1 MLQKYKILI
10 NDRNYS
16 SFSFVDY
23 DTNEIIPNEEINTN
37 PIENKLFNKDI
48 FTYNTNNITITK
60 SDIRNG
66 ISIPG
71 VLLLENN
78 KTFGRTKNKK
88 RLLYK
93 CIPDDKH
100 LPIFLIPYEIEIQF
114 SKVYKNKYVLFK
126 FENWDN
132 KHPNG
137 ILVNTIGNVD
147 NLDVFYEYQ
156 LYCKNI
162 NISLANFTKK
172 TREQIQIKKQE
183 EEYIHQILHNKHF
196 NIHDRRSIQNIF
208 TIDPNGSTD
217 FDDAISIEYLKK
229 TNQYKI
235 SVYISNV
242 YVWLETLDLWKYMTA
257 SVSTI
262 YLPNRR
268 KPMLPAILSDNL
280 CSLKEGDTRF
290 AFCMDMIFEGGSFE
304 LKSIEYN
311 NVAIIVK
318 KNYKYDEE
326 ALIRTHD
333 YSLLLSITKKLD
345 KSIVDSHDVVAYWM
359 IKMNT
364 ECGNYMA
371 NQKMGIF
378 RLTNYINAF
387 TPLNIL
393 NGTPEGVPLDVS
405 ISHLENNTQRII
417 KSWSNSI
424 GKYVVYDD
432 GYLLEHEIMKTVN
445 YIHITSPIRRLID
458 ILNQIWIS
466 KSLGIIRNISEN
478 CENFVNEWK
487 YKLDYINSSM
497 RSIRKIQTDSQLMCM
512 CFNNEMIMNTFHN
525 GVLFDKVTKENGY
538 IEYMV
543 YLEGLKMLG
552 RIKTTKHYDNYTNH
566 MFKIF
571 LFKDEYNVKKK
582 IRLQFA
588 YVE

>member
-1 MLQKYKILI
+1 MLQKYQILI

-23 DTNEIIPNEEINTN
+23 DTNEIIPNQEIKTN
-37 PIENKLFNKDI
+37 PIENKMFNKDI
-48 FTYNTNNITITK
+48 FTYNTKNTNDIIITK

-114 SKVYKNKYVLFK
+114 SKVYKNKNVLFK

-172 TREQIQIKKQE
+172 TREQIQTRKQE

-196 NIHDRRSIQNIF
+196 NIYDRRSIQNIF

-345 KSIVDSHDVVAYWM
+345 KSIVDSHDVVAFWM
-359 IKMNT
+359 IKMNS

-378 RLTNYINAF
+378 RLTNYINAS
-387 TPLNIL
+387 N
-393 NGTPEGVPLDVS
+393 NAS
-405 ISHLENNTQRII
+405 ISHLENNTQGII
-417 KSWSNSI
+417 KSWSNSV

-458 ILNQIWIS
+458 ILNQMWIS
-466 KSLGIIRNISEN
+466 KSLGIIRNISIN
-478 CENFVNEWK
+478 CEEFVNEWK
-487 YKLDYINSSM
+487 CKLDYINSSM
-497 RSIRKIQTDSQLMCM
+497 RSIRKIQTDSQLMDM
-512 CFNNEMIMNTFHN
+512 CFNNEMIMNTLHN
-525 GVLFDKVTKENGY
+525 GVLFDKVTKENGF

-552 RIKTTKHYDNYTNH
+552 RIKTTKDYDNYTNH

-582 IRLQFA
+582 IRLQF
-588 YVE
+588 V

>member
-1 MLQKYKILI
+1 MLQKYQILI

-16 SFSFVDY
+16 SFSFVNY
-23 DTNEIIPNEEINTN
+23 DTNEIIPNEVINTN
-37 PIENKLFNKDI
+37 PVENKCFNKDI

-137 ILVNTIGNVD
+137 ILVDTIGNVD

-183 EEYIHQILHNKHF
+183 EEYTHQILYNKQF
-196 NIHDRRSIQNIF
+196 NIQDRRCIQNIF
-208 TIDPNGSTD
+208 TIDPIGSND

-257 SVSTI
+257 LVSTI

-268 KPMLPAILSDNL
+268 KPMLPFILSDNL
-280 CSLKEGDTRF
+280 CSLKEGNTRF
-290 AFCMDMIFEGGSFE
+290 AFCMDMIFDGGSFV

-311 NVAIIVK
+311 NVEIIVK

-326 ALIRTHD
+326 ALIHTPD

-345 KSIVDSHDVVAYWM
+345 KSIVDSHDVVAFWM

-371 NQKMGIF
+371 NQKIGIF
-378 RLTNYINAF
+378 RLTNYINTF
-387 TPLNIL
+387 ND
-393 NGTPEGVPLDVS
+393 E

-424 GKYVVYDD
+424 GQYVVYDD
-432 GYLLEHEIMKTVN
+432 RNVFEHEIMKTVN

-466 KSLGIIRNISEN
+466 KSLGIIQHISLN
-478 CENFVNEWK
+478 CENFFNEWK
-487 YKLDYINSSM
+487 CKLDYINSSM
-497 RSIRKIQTDSQLMCM
+497 RSIRKIQTDSQLFYM

-525 GVLFDKVTKENGY
+525 GIIFDKVIKNDV

-543 YLEGLKMLG
+543 YLEHLKMLG
-552 RIKTTKHYDNYTNH
+552 RIKTTKNYDNYTNH

-571 LFKDEYNVKKK
+571 LFKDEYNAKKK

-588 YVE
+588 SVV

>member
-1 MLQKYKILI
+1 
-10 NDRNYS
+10 
-16 SFSFVDY
+16 
-23 DTNEIIPNEEINTN
+23 
-37 PIENKLFNKDI
+37 
-48 FTYNTNNITITK
+48 
-60 SDIRNG
+60 
-66 ISIPG
+66 
-71 VLLLENN
+71 
-78 KTFGRTKNKK
+78 
-88 RLLYK
+88 
-93 CIPDDKH
+93 
-100 LPIFLIPYEIEIQF
+100 
-114 SKVYKNKYVLFK
+114 
-126 FENWDN
+126 
-132 KHPNG
+132 
-137 ILVNTIGNVD
+137 
-147 NLDVFYEYQ
+147 
-156 LYCKNI
+156 
-162 NISLANFTKK
+162 
-172 TREQIQIKKQE
+172 
-183 EEYIHQILHNKHF
+183 
-196 NIHDRRSIQNIF
+196 
-208 TIDPNGSTD
+208 
-217 FDDAISIEYLKK
+217 
-229 TNQYKI
+229 
-235 SVYISNV
+235 
-242 YVWLETLDLWKYMTA
+242 
-257 SVSTI
+257 
-262 YLPNRR
+262 
-268 KPMLPAILSDNL
+268 
-280 CSLKEGDTRF
+280 
-290 AFCMDMIFEGGSFE
+290 
-304 LKSIEYN
+304 
-311 NVAIIVK
+311 
-318 KNYKYDEE
+318 
-326 ALIRTHD
+326 
-333 YSLLLSITKKLD
+333 
-345 KSIVDSHDVVAYWM
+345 
-359 IKMNT
+359 
-364 ECGNYMA
+364 
-371 NQKMGIF
+371 
-378 RLTNYINAF
+378 
-387 TPLNIL
+387 LNIL

>member
-1 MLQKYKILI
+1 MLQKYQILI

-23 DTNEIIPNEEINTN
+23 DTNEIIPNQAINMN

-60 SDIRNG
+60 SDIRSG

-137 ILVNTIGNVD
+137 ILVDTIGNVD

-172 TREQIQIKKQE
+172 TREQIQTKKQE
-183 EEYIHQILHNKHF
+183 EEYINHILHNKNF
-196 NIHDRRSIQNIF
+196 NIYDRRCIQNIF
-208 TIDPNGSTD
+208 TIDPNGSND

-229 TNQYKI
+229 VNEYKI

-242 YVWLETLDLWKYMTA
+242 YVWLETLDLWKYMSA

-268 KPMLPAILSDNL
+268 KPMLPFILSDNL
-280 CSLKEGDTRF
+280 CSLKEGNTRF
-290 AFCMDMIFEGGSFE
+290 AFCMDMIFDGGSFV

-326 ALIRTHD
+326 DLIHTPD

-345 KSIVDSHDVVAYWM
+345 ESIVDSHDVVAFWM
-359 IKMNT
+359 MKMNT

-371 NQKMGIF
+371 NQKIGIF
-378 RLTNYINAF
+378 RLTNYINEF
-387 TPLNIL
+387 DDEI
-393 NGTPEGVPLDVS
+393 S

-417 KSWSNSI
+417 KSWTNSI
-424 GKYVVYDD
+424 GQYVVYHDRD
-432 GYLLEHEIMKTVN
+432 SLEHEMMKTVN
-445 YIHITSPIRRLID
+445 YVHITSPIRRIID
-458 ILNQIWIS
+458 ILNQIWIL
-466 KSLGIIRNISEN
+466 KSFGIIRNVSMN
-478 CENFVNEWK
+478 CENFFNEWTC
-487 YKLDYINSSM
+487 KLDYINSSM
-497 RSIRKIQTDSQLMCM
+497 RSVRKIQTDSQLMCM
-512 CFNNEMIMNTFHN
+512 CFNNKMIMNSHYN
-525 GVLFDKVTKENGY
+525 GVIFDKVIKLNGF

-543 YLEGLKMLG
+543 YLEHLKMLG
-552 RIKTTKHYDNYTNH
+552 RIKTTKNYENYTNH

-571 LFKDEYNVKKK
+571 LFKDEYNAKKK

-588 YVE
+588 SVV

>member
-1 MLQKYKILI
+1 MLQKYQILI

-60 SDIRNG
+60 SDIRSG

-137 ILVNTIGNVD
+137 ILVDTIGNVD

-172 TREQIQIKKQE
+172 TREQIQTKKQE
-183 EEYIHQILHNKHF
+183 EEYINHILHNKNF
-196 NIHDRRSIQNIF
+196 NIYDRRCIQNIF
-208 TIDPNGSTD
+208 TIDPNGSND

-229 TNQYKI
+229 VNEYKI

-242 YVWLETLDLWKYMTA
+242 YVWLETLDLWKYMSA

-268 KPMLPAILSDNL
+268 KPMLPFILSDNL
-280 CSLKEGDTRF
+280 CSLKEGNTRF
-290 AFCMDMIFEGGSFE
+290 AFCMDMIFDGGLFV

-326 ALIRTHD
+326 DLIHTPD
-333 YSLLLSITKKLD
+333 YSLLFSITKKLD
-345 KSIVDSHDVVAYWM
+345 ESIVDSHDVVAFWM

-371 NQKMGIF
+371 NQKIGIF
-378 RLTNYINAF
+378 RLTNYINEF
-387 TPLNIL
+387 NDEI
-393 NGTPEGVPLDVS
+393 S

-424 GKYVVYDD
+424 GQYVVYHDRD
-432 GYLLEHEIMKTVN
+432 SLEHEMMKTVN
-445 YIHITSPIRRLID
+445 YVHITSPIRRIID
-458 ILNQIWIS
+458 ILNQIWIL
-466 KSLGIIRNISEN
+466 KSFGIIRNVSMN
-478 CENFVNEWK
+478 CENFFNEWTC
-487 YKLDYINSSM
+487 KLDYINSSM
-497 RSIRKIQTDSQLMCM
+497 RSVRKIQTDSQLMCI
-512 CFNNEMIMNTFHN
+512 CFNNEMIMNTHYN
-525 GVLFDKVTKENGY
+525 GVIFDKVIKLNGF

-543 YLEGLKMLG
+543 YLEHLKMLG
-552 RIKTTKHYDNYTNH
+552 RIKTTKNYDNYTNH

-571 LFKDEYNVKKK
+571 LFKDEYNAKKK

-588 YVE
+588 SVV

>member
-1 MLQKYKILI
+1 MLQNYQILI

-23 DTNEIIPNEEINTN
+23 DTNEIIPNQAINMN

-93 CIPDDKH
+93 CIPDDKD

-183 EEYIHQILHNKHF
+183 EEYIHQILHNKNF
-196 NIHDRRSIQNIF
+196 NICDRRSIQNIF
-208 TIDPNGSTD
+208 TIDPNGSND

-229 TNQYKI
+229 VNQYKI

-268 KPMLPAILSDNL
+268 KPMLPVILSDNL

-290 AFCMDMIFEGGSFE
+290 AFCMDMIFDGGSFV

-333 YSLLLSITKKLD
+333 YLLLLSITKKLD
-345 KSIVDSHDVVAYWM
+345 KSIVDSHDVVAFWM

-371 NQKMGIF
+371 NQKIGIF
-378 RLTNYINAF
+378 RLTNYINEF
-387 TPLNIL
+387 NDEI
-393 NGTPEGVPLDVS
+393 S

-424 GKYVVYDD
+424 GQYVIYDD
-432 GYLLEHEIMKTVN
+432 GSLLEHEIMKTVN

-458 ILNQIWIS
+458 VLNQMWIS
-466 KSLGIIRNISEN
+466 KSLGIIRNISIN
-478 CENFVNEWK
+478 CENFFNEWIH
-487 YKLDYINSSM
+487 KLDYINSSM
-497 RSIRKIQTDSQLMCM
+497 RSIRKIQMDCQLMCM
-512 CFNNEMIMNTFHN
+512 CFNNQMIMNTFHN
-525 GVLFDKVTKENGY
+525 GIIFNKVIKENGF

-543 YLEGLKMLG
+543 YLESLKMLG
-552 RIKTTKHYDNYTNH
+552 RIKTTKHYHNYTNH

-571 LFKDEYNVKKK
+571 LFKDEYNARKK
-582 IRLQFA
+582 IRLQFHEN
-588 YVE
+588 VV

>member
-1 MLQKYKILI
+1 MLQKYQILI

-23 DTNEIIPNEEINTN
+23 DTNEIIPNEAINMK

-183 EEYIHQILHNKHF
+183 EEYIHQILHNKNF
-196 NIHDRRSIQNIF
+196 NICDRRSIQNIF
-208 TIDPNGSTD
+208 TIDPNGSND

-229 TNQYKI
+229 VNQYKI

-242 YVWLETLDLWKYMTA
+242 YVWLEILDLWKYMTA

-268 KPMLPAILSDNL
+268 KPMLPVILSDNL

-290 AFCMDMIFEGGSFE
+290 AFCMDMIFDGGSFV

-326 ALIRTHD
+326 DLIHTND

-345 KSIVDSHDVVAYWM
+345 KSIVDSHDVVAFWM

-371 NQKMGIF
+371 NQKIGIF
-378 RLTNYINAF
+378 RLTNYINEF
-387 TPLNIL
+387 NDEI
-393 NGTPEGVPLDVS
+393 S

-424 GKYVVYDD
+424 GQYVIYDD
-432 GYLLEHEIMKTVN
+432 GSLLEHEIMKTVN

-458 ILNQIWIS
+458 VLNQMWIS
-466 KSLGIIRNISEN
+466 KSLGIIRNISIN
-478 CENFVNEWK
+478 CENFFNEWIH
-487 YKLDYINSSM
+487 KLDYINSSM
-497 RSIRKIQTDSQLMCM
+497 RSIRKIQTDCQLMCM
-512 CFNNEMIMNTFHN
+512 CFNNQMIMNTFNN
-525 GVLFDKVTKENGY
+525 GIIFNKVIKENGF

-543 YLEGLKMLG
+543 YLESLKMLG
-552 RIKTTKHYDNYTNH
+552 RIKTTKHYHNYTNH

-571 LFKDEYNVKKK
+571 LFKDEYNARKK

-588 YVE
+588 SVV

>member
-1 MLQKYKILI
+1 MLQKYQILI

-23 DTNEIIPNEEINTN
+23 DTNEIIPNEAINTN

-137 ILVNTIGNVD
+137 ILVDTIGNVD
-147 NLDVFYEYQ
+147 NLYVFYEYQ

-172 TREQIQIKKQE
+172 TREQIQTKKQE
-183 EEYIHQILHNKHF
+183 EEYIHQILHNKNF
-196 NIHDRRSIQNIF
+196 NIYDRRCIQNIF
-208 TIDPNGSTD
+208 TIDPNGSND

-229 TNQYKI
+229 VNQYKI

-242 YVWLETLDLWKYMTA
+242 YVWLETLDLWKYMSA

-268 KPMLPAILSDNL
+268 KPMLPVILSDNL
-280 CSLKEGDTRF
+280 CSLKEGNTRF
-290 AFCMDMIFEGGSFE
+290 AFCMDMIFDGESFV

-326 ALIRTHD
+326 ALIHTHD

-345 KSIVDSHDVVAYWM
+345 KSIVDSHDVVAFWM

-371 NQKMGIF
+371 NQKIGIF

-387 TPLNIL
+387 NDEI
-393 NGTPEGVPLDVS
+393 S

-417 KSWSNSI
+417 KSWTNSI
-424 GKYVVYDD
+424 GQYVVYDD
-432 GYLLEHEIMKTVN
+432 RNLLEHEMMKTVN

-458 ILNQIWIS
+458 VLNQMWIS
-466 KSLGIIRNISEN
+466 KSLGIIQHISINSEN
-478 CENFVNEWK
+478 FFNEWIH
-487 YKLDYINSSM
+487 KLEYINSSM
-497 RSIRKIQTDSQLMCM
+497 RSIRKIQTDSQLFHM
-512 CFNNEMIMNTFHN
+512 CFNNEMIMNIFHN
-525 GVLFDKVTKENGY
+525 GIIFDKVIKNGV

-543 YLEGLKMLG
+543 YLEHLKMLG
-552 RIKTTKHYDNYTNH
+552 RIKTTKNYDNYTNH

-571 LFKDEYNVKKK
+571 LFKDEYNARKK

-588 YVE
+588 SVV